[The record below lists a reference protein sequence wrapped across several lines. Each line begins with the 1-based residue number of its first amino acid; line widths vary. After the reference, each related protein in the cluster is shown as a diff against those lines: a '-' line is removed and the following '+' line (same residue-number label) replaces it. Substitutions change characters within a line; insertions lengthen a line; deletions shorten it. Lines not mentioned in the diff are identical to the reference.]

1 YVENKNE
8 HWHPAP
14 SILVRDVE
22 DLNRVKISIWLF
34 HRMNFQNMLERWKR
48 RGLLVDEMIKIFN
61 DLDIEYRM
69 LPVDINVR
77 KMPTLA
83 LNRLPSNWKACTN

>member
-1 YVENKNE
+1 YVGNKNE
-8 HWHPAP
+8 HWYPAP

-48 RGLLVDEMIKIFN
+48 RGLLLEEMIKIFK
-61 DLDIEYRM
+61 DLEIEYRM

-77 KMPTLA
+77 KMPTSA
-83 LNRLPSNWKACTN
+83 SNRLPSNWKTCTN